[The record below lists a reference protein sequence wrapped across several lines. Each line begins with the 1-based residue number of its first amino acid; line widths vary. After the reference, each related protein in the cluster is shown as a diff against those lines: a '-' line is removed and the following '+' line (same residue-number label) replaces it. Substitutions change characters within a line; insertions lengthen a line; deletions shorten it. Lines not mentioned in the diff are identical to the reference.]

1 MPAQWTADLIGEMHL
16 ARVTTKQLAAEAGMN
31 KCYLSQ
37 VLNSETKPKGTE
49 EKLRAA
55 LGRIIEQRKDNK

>member
-1 MPAQWTADLIGEMHL
+1 MPAQWTAALIGEMHL
-16 ARVTTKQLAAEAGMN
+16 ARVTAKQLAEEAGMN

-37 VLNSETKPKGTE
+37 VLNSDTKPKGTE

-55 LGRIIEQRKDNK
+55 LGRITERRKEDA